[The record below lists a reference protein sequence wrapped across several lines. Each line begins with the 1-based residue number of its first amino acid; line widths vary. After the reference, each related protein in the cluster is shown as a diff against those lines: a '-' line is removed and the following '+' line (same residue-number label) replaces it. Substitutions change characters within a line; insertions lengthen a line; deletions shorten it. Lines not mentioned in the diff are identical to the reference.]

1 MTRDEVKERRGCK
14 GDDVV
19 TRLRRLLV
27 GILILEGRRVTG
39 EFRDDGRLV
48 SFALEI
54 RSKKREGESIE

>member
-19 TRLRRLLV
+19 TRLRCLLV